1 MEATTR
7 KARRTPSGLLCRIS
21 DICKV
26 HSVGVAPTV
35 REKKPKAEADS
46 IATGG
51 ESSEDG
57 AHLKVHPRQV
67 SSDSSECLSETSSA
81 RCEEAVVDKLLD
93 AISGLKVAYVNLQQ
107 ALMPYDPEEVMIAD
121 ERFASVIEEA
131 AELKDLYVNVKE
143 WSNPRYPYHL
153 NSRIQE
159 HQNLVMELQ
168 ADICKKD
175 SQIGW
180 LRPELDELERKNM
193 ELEEKIAGSALCREG
208 SFTVRRGVS
217 TEMFMDLYERSAK
230 CIHDFAKFVIGWA
243 KVSGWNL
250 GQSTFPI
257 DSHVVYERKTDK
269 KYAVEAYFAC
279 VMLMG
284 DREDYISLDSFDC
297 IMSFRD
303 PFDAL
308 MSDPDSNFG
317 RYCRAKYIVAVP
329 QSMEDSFFGNLDHR
343 AFVESGGH
351 PRTQFY
357 QRFVKMARYAWGLL
371 AVARSLNPR
380 AEMFY
385 VNSGVQFRKE
395 HMESTPAKMT
405 TEEEKF
411 SVGFTVMPGFK
422 VGCTVIRCRV
432 YLSKGNAM
440 DF

>member
-46 IATGG
+46 TATGG

-57 AHLKVHPRQV
+57 AHLKVHPRLV

-107 ALMPYDPEEVMIAD
+107 ALMPYDPEEIMIAD
-121 ERFASVIEEA
+121 ERFASVLEET

-180 LRPELDELERKNM
+180 LRPELDELERKNV
-193 ELEEKIAGSALCREG
+193 ELEEKIGRSALCREG

-257 DSHVVYERKTDK
+257 DSHVVYERKADK

-284 DREDYISLDSFDC
+284 DRGDYISLDSFDC

-317 RYCRAKYIVAVP
+317 RYCRAKYLLAVP
-329 QSMEDSFFGNLDHR
+329 QSMENSFFGNLDHR

-357 QRFVKMARYAWGLL
+357 QKFVKMARYAWALL

-411 SVGFTVMPGFK
+411 IVGFTVMPGFK
-422 VGCTVIRCRV
+422 VGCTVVRCRV
-432 YLSKGNAM
+432 YLSKVNTV

>member
-1 MEATTR
+1 
-7 KARRTPSGLLCRIS
+7 
-21 DICKV
+21 
-26 HSVGVAPTV
+26 
-35 REKKPKAEADS
+35 
-46 IATGG
+46 
-51 ESSEDG
+51 
-57 AHLKVHPRQV
+57 
-67 SSDSSECLSETSSA
+67 
-81 RCEEAVVDKLLD
+81 
-93 AISGLKVAYVNLQQ
+93 
-107 ALMPYDPEEVMIAD
+107 MPYDPEEIMIAD
-121 ERFASVIEEA
+121 QRFASALEET
-131 AELKDLYVNVKE
+131 AELEDLYVNVNK
-143 WSNPRYPYHL
+143 WSNPRYPCHL
-153 NSRIQE
+153 SSRIQD

-193 ELEEKIAGSALCREG
+193 ELEDKIGRSALCREG
-208 SFTVRRGVS
+208 SFTLRRGVS

-230 CIHDFAKFVIGWA
+230 CIHEFAKFVIGWT
-243 KVSGWNL
+243 KVSGWSL
-250 GQSTFPI
+250 GQSTYPI
-257 DSHVVYERKTDK
+257 DSHVVYERKTDT
-269 KYAVEAYFAC
+269 KYAVEAYFAS

-284 DREDYISLDSFDC
+284 DREQYISPDSFDC

-308 MSDPDSNFG
+308 MSDPDSSFG
-317 RYCRAKYIVAVP
+317 RYCRAKYLVAVP
-329 QSMEDSFFGNLDHR
+329 RSMEDSFFGNLDHR
-343 AFVESGGH
+343 AFVESSGH

-357 QRFVKMARYAWGLL
+357 QKFVKMARYTWALL
-371 AVARSLNPR
+371 PVARSLNPR

-385 VNSGVQFRKE
+385 VKSGFQFRKE

-432 YLSKGNAM
+432 YLSKVNTI